1 MNILCLSR
9 AVGAVFALSDVCF
22 AAKRTFRVF
31 YLTSSDTE
39 SEYEKV

>member
-9 AVGAVFALSDVCF
+9 AVGVVFALSDVCF
-22 AAKRTFRVF
+22 CRKTHVSCF